1 MTDKDSRSA
10 VNFQSETGDVAFQP
24 EQPAAGEES
33 PGRLAEAAQNVN
45 WNKVGIGVGAAAA
58 VAGAAYAAK
67 KYVGRGNDDGGSG
80 SAGPGGKQS

>member
-1 MTDKDSRSA
+1 MPNKDSKSA

-24 EQPAAGEES
+24 EQPALGEES
-33 PGRLAEAAQNVN
+33 PGRVAEAAQNLN

-67 KYVGRGNDDGGSG
+67 KYVGRGGDEGGSG
-80 SAGPGGKQS
+80 SSGSGGKKS